1 MGLDIK
7 KYSYGYSMLQ
17 RLREGALQVEKNLG
31 TLEQVYKDDNFTT
44 KFTAFIEHN
53 DCGGSHNTTS
63 IFHSTLSLKCVY
75 L

>member
-17 RLREGALQVEKNLG
+17 RLREGALRVEKNSK
-31 TLEQVYKDDNFTT
+31 TLKQVYKDDNFST

-53 DCGGSHNTTS
+53 DCGGGY
-63 IFHSTLSLKCVY
+63 LSKKIGRAHV
-75 L
+75 